1 MTVLRSCDIGSPKT
15 TPPKSKTWLKLEPP
29 TPAQTHESPTPPPT
43 TSTSFSYQP
52 RNPNPNFGP
61 NPQKGSL
68 GLGSGSVPV
77 SGGVMR
83 RRSIRLASKSPSSA
97 EMVARGGG
105 GEEGDD
111 RDSNGEVG
119 FNLFGKRIMVSGVEE
134 GTEELK
140 LVSGG
145 QEKVE
150 IEEGKRGLV
159 ELGLSYDLGILRDCG
174 EKKRKLEIDINFP
187 ASECEGEDGASTP
200 FLSLRSG
207 KKVTKRGVDGG
218 SNGALVIDLVA
229 DEHGTVTREDEV
241 GRGGRAKRKL
251 GESGSVVNGVDVVE
265 LDSDSDSDAE
275 RASENVL
282 KSSNPK
288 GKMKLSDV
296 IEDFKGDPTPSENG
310 TEKGRRRYS
319 SKEKGKGKLVGEVVL
334 SSGNDEVELG
344 VKSEVFSS
352 VDNVFTVPIHIGDN
366 VAVDNVF
373 SSQIHMEENVALH
386 DQGQVNN
393 SNTNTREN
401 VSDGNVYMERFREIA
416 RRNAARFAYFSA
428 EEEQVN
434 HLPPDAE
441 VAQDIEDWPGPFSTA
456 MKIIKDRAEKDVQVP
471 SNKTKQSSVNWV
483 PKKFPDRP
491 LPKILVPSLQDLCLL
506 VLAKNAD
513 AIVSLDHVADALRH
527 RLSQMLCDSR
537 KMNSHLFELFV
548 QGSPTEVRLRDC
560 SWMTEEQFKDSFQ
573 QCDTTNLTVLQ
584 LDQCGRCMPDYILHS
599 TLARSSNC
607 LPNLVTLSLSGAC
620 RLSDIG
626 LGELISSAPALR
638 SLNLS
643 QCSLLTYS
651 SISTLADS
659 LGSVLK
665 ELYLNDCQGIDAM
678 LMLPALK
685 KLERLEVFSLAGFE
699 NVYDSFIR
707 EFITACGHSL
717 KELVLTD
724 CVKLTDSSVKVIAE
738 TCSGLRVLD
747 LANLNKLTDSTLGYL
762 ANGCRAIQTLNFR
775 RNPFSDEAIAAF
787 LETSGE
793 CLQELSVNH
802 IQMVGHN
809 TAVSLAKRSRMLH
822 TLDLSWCRNITDEA
836 LGLIVDSCLS
846 LRILKLV
853 GCTQITDTFLDG
865 HSNPEVRIIGLKF
878 SPILEHLKVP
888 NPHEGPLRYS
898 AVY

>member
-1 MTVLRSCDIGSPKT
+1 MTVHRSRDIAPPKT
-15 TPPKSKTWLKLEPP
+15 TPRKPKTPLKLEPP
-29 TPAQTHESPTPPPT
+29 TPAQTHESSTPSLT
-43 TSTSFSYQP
+43 ASTSSSSQP
-52 RNPNPNFGP
+52 QNPGPNFAPNPR
-61 NPQKGSL
+61 KGSV
-68 GLGSGSVPV
+68 GLGSGLAPV
-77 SGGVMR
+77 VGVMR
-83 RRSIRLASKSPSSA
+83 RRSLRLASKSLGSA
-97 EMVARGGG
+97 EAVGIVSGWG
-105 GEEGDD
+105 EGDD

-119 FNLFGKRIMVSGVEE
+119 FALFGKRVMVAGAGVEE
-134 GTEELK
+134 ETE
-140 LVSGG
+140 
-145 QEKVE
+145 
-150 IEEGKRGLV
+150 
-159 ELGLSYDLGILRDCG
+159 
-174 EKKRKLEIDINFP
+174 EKKRKLEIDINVP
-187 ASECEGEDGASTP
+187 ASECEGEDGESRR

-207 KKVTKRGVDGG
+207 KKLAKRGVDGS

-229 DEHGTVTREDEV
+229 DENGSVTREGGV
-241 GRGGRAKRKL
+241 GRGERGKRKL
-251 GESGSVVNGVDVVE
+251 GESRSAVNGVDVVE
-265 LDSDSDSDAE
+265 MDSDSDSDKE
-275 RASENVL
+275 RASESVL
-282 KSSNPK
+282 KSSSPK
-288 GKMKLSDV
+288 GKKKLSEA
-296 IEDFKGDPTPSENG
+296 IEDLEDGVTPSENDTG
-310 TEKGRRRYS
+310 KVRRRYS
-319 SKEKGKGKLVGEVVL
+319 SKEKGKGKLVGEADL
-334 SSGNDEVELG
+334 SNANDGGE
-344 VKSEVFSS
+344 
-352 VDNVFTVPIHIGDN
+352 N

-373 SSQIHMEENVALH
+373 SAPIHTGEKVALH
-386 DQGQVNN
+386 DQTQVNDSN
-393 SNTNTREN
+393 SNTREN

-416 RRNAARFAYFSA
+416 RRNASRFAYFSA

-441 VAQDIEDWPGPFSTA
+441 VPQDIEDWPGPFSTA
-456 MKIIKDRAEKDVQVP
+456 IKIIKDRAEKDVQVHYKD
-471 SNKTKQSSVNWV
+471 KTKPPSVNWV

-491 LPKILVPSLQDLCLL
+491 LPKISVPSLQDLCLL

-537 KMNSHLFELFV
+537 KMNSHLFELLV

-560 SWMTEEQFKDSFQ
+560 SWMTEEQFTKSFQ
-573 QCDTTNLTVLQ
+573 QCNTVNLSVLQ

-599 TLARSSNC
+599 TLAQSSNC

-620 RLSDIG
+620 RLSDVG
-626 LGELISSAPALR
+626 LGQLISSAPALR

-651 SISTLADS
+651 SIGTLADS

-678 LMLPALK
+678 LMLPELK

-699 NVYDSFIR
+699 NVCDNFIR
-707 EFITACGHSL
+707 EFITARGHSL

-738 TCSGLRVLD
+738 TCSGLCALD

-793 CLQELSVNH
+793 CLQELSLNH
-802 IQMVGHN
+802 IEMVGHN
-809 TAVSLAKRSRMLH
+809 TAISLAKRSRMLH
-822 TLDLSWCRNITDEA
+822 TLDLSWCRNLTDEA

-846 LRILKLV
+846 LRILKLL

-878 SPILEHLKVP
+878 SPILEHLKAL

-898 AVY
+898 SVC

>member
-1 MTVLRSCDIGSPKT
+1 MTVLRSCDIASPKT
-15 TPPKSKTWLKLEPP
+15 TPPKSKTRLKLEPP

-43 TSTSFSYQP
+43 PSTSFSYQP
-52 RNPNPNFGP
+52 QNPNPNFGP

-83 RRSIRLASKSPSSA
+83 RRSIRLASKSPGSA

-366 VAVDNVF
+366 VAVDN
-373 SSQIHMEENVALH
+373 
-386 DQGQVNN
+386 
-393 SNTNTREN
+393 
-401 VSDGNVYMERFREIA
+401 
-416 RRNAARFAYFSA
+416 
-428 EEEQVN
+428 
-434 HLPPDAE
+434 
-441 VAQDIEDWPGPFSTA
+441 
-456 MKIIKDRAEKDVQVP
+456 DRAEKDVQVP

-793 CLQELSVNH
+793 CLQELSV
-802 IQMVGHN
+802 GHN

>member
-1 MTVLRSCDIGSPKT
+1 MTVLRSGEIAPPKT
-15 TPPKSKTWLKLEPP
+15 TPRKPKTQLKLEPP

-43 TSTSFSYQP
+43 APTSSSSQPQNTSPNFA
-52 RNPNPNFGP
+52 PNPR
-61 NPQKGSL
+61 KGSV
-68 GLGSGSVPV
+68 GSAPV
-77 SGGVMR
+77 SGVMR
-83 RRSIRLASKSPSSA
+83 RRSLRLASKSPGSA
-97 EMVARGGG
+97 EAVGRAGGG
-105 GEEGDD
+105 GEGDD
-111 RDSNGEVG
+111 RDSSGEVG
-119 FNLFGKRIMVSGVEE
+119 FALFGKRVMVAGAGVEE
-134 GTEELK
+134 GTE
-140 LVSGG
+140 
-145 QEKVE
+145 
-150 IEEGKRGLV
+150 
-159 ELGLSYDLGILRDCG
+159 
-174 EKKRKLEIDINFP
+174 EKKRKLEIDINVP
-187 ASECEGEDGASTP
+187 ASECEGEDGESKQ

-207 KKVTKRGVDGG
+207 KKVVKRGVDGS

-229 DEHGTVTREDEV
+229 DENGSVTREGGL
-241 GRGGRAKRKL
+241 GRGERRKRKL
-251 GESGSVVNGVDVVE
+251 GESGSAVNGFDVVE
-265 LDSDSDSDAE
+265 MASDSDSDTE

-282 KSSNPK
+282 KSSSPK
-288 GKMKLSDV
+288 GKRKLSEA
-296 IEDFKGDPTPSENG
+296 IEDLEDDVTPSKNDI
-310 TEKGRRRYS
+310 EKGRRRYS
-319 SKEKGKGKLVGEVVL
+319 SKEKGKGKLVGEADL
-334 SSGNDEVELG
+334 SNANDGGE
-344 VKSEVFSS
+344 
-352 VDNVFTVPIHIGDN
+352 N

-373 SSQIHMEENVALH
+373 SAPIHIGENVALH
-386 DQGQVNN
+386 DQRQVNN
-393 SNTNTREN
+393 GNSNTREN

-416 RRNAARFAYFSA
+416 RRNASRFAYFSA

-441 VAQDIEDWPGPFSTA
+441 VPQDIEDWPGPFSTA
-456 MKIIKDRAEKDVQVP
+456 IKIIKDRAEKDVQVP
-471 SNKTKQSSVNWV
+471 YKDKTKPPSVNWV

-491 LPKILVPSLQDLCLL
+491 LPKISVPSLQDLCLL

-527 RLSQMLCDSR
+527 RLSQILCDSR
-537 KMNSHLFELFV
+537 KMNSHLFELLV

-560 SWMTEEQFKDSFQ
+560 SWMTEEQFTKSFQ
-573 QCDTTNLTVLQ
+573 QCDTVNLTVLQ

-620 RLSDIG
+620 RLSDVG
-626 LGELISSAPALR
+626 LGQLISSAPALR

-651 SISTLADS
+651 SIGTLADS

-678 LMLPALK
+678 LMLPELK

-699 NVYDSFIR
+699 NVCDNFIR

-738 TCSGLRVLD
+738 SCSGLCALD

-793 CLQELSVNH
+793 CLQELSLNH
-802 IQMVGHN
+802 IEMVGHN
-809 TAVSLAKRSRMLH
+809 TAISLAKRSRMLH
-822 TLDLSWCRNITDEA
+822 TLDLSWCRNLTDEA
-836 LGLIVDSCLS
+836 LGLIVDGCLS
-846 LRILKLV
+846 LRILKLL

-878 SPILEHLKVP
+878 SPILEHLKAP
-888 NPHEGPLRYS
+888 NPHEGALRYS
-898 AVY
+898 SVC

>member
-1 MTVLRSCDIGSPKT
+1 MTVLRSRETASPKT
-15 TPPKSKTWLKLEPP
+15 TPPKSKTRLKLEPP
-29 TPAQTHESPTPPPT
+29 TPAQTHESPTPPAT
-43 TSTSFSYQP
+43 ASTSFSYQP

-77 SGGVMR
+77 SGGVT
-83 RRSIRLASKSPSSA
+83 AAA
-97 EMVARGGG
+97 EYTSRFQVSGFCRDG
-105 GEEGDD
+105 GERG
-111 RDSNGEVG
+111 RRGT
-119 FNLFGKRIMVSGVEE
+119 RIMVSGVEE
-134 GTEELK
+134 GTEELRW
-140 LVSGG
+140 VSGG

-187 ASECEGEDGASTP
+187 ASECEGEDVASTP

-207 KKVTKRGVDGG
+207 NKVTKRGVNGG

-241 GRGGRAKRKL
+241 GRGERGKRKL
-251 GESGSVVNGVDVVE
+251 GESGFVVNGVDVVV
-265 LDSDSDSDAE
+265 LDSDSDSDVE

-310 TEKGRRRYS
+310 TERGRRRYS
-319 SKEKGKGKLVGEVVL
+319 SKEKGKGKLVGEAVL

-373 SSQIHMEENVALH
+373 SSQIYIEENVALH
-386 DQGQVNN
+386 DQRQVNN

-401 VSDGNVYMERFREIA
+401 VSDGNVYMERFRETA
-416 RRNAARFAYFSA
+416 RRNARRFAYFSA

-441 VAQDIEDWPGPFSTA
+441 VARDIEDWPGPFSTA

-471 SNKTKQSSVNWV
+471 SNRTKQSSVNWI

-491 LPKILVPSLQDLCLL
+491 LPKISVPSLQDLCLV

-537 KMNSHLFELFV
+537 KMNSHLFKLFV

-560 SWMTEEQFKDSFQ
+560 SWMTEEQFTDSFQ

-599 TLARSSNC
+599 TLAQSSNC

-626 LGELISSAPALR
+626 LGKVISSAPALR

-651 SISTLADS
+651 SIGTVADS

-707 EFITACGHSL
+707 EFITARGHSL

-724 CVKLTDSSVKVIAE
+724 CVQLTDSSVKVIAE
-738 TCSGLRVLD
+738 TCSGLRALD

-762 ANGCRAIQTLNFR
+762 ANGCRAIQTLNFH

-793 CLQELSVNH
+793 CLQELSLNH

-809 TAVSLAKRSRMLH
+809 TAISLAKRSRMLH